1 MGTTGA
7 PTEFTMGTPED
18 VKGLREQLIK
28 LLSSGLS
35 QGATPYSGPIAPQQN
50 QMTLGAA
57 NMLSNMMGY
66 GPYQQSGFAMN
77 PFTSLLGGAGGGG
90 ATYPGARGGIG
101 GLNPSPLPG
110 AGVTGSVYDTAETRT
125 GSYPKEKKKVTD
137 KGKSGSSSTGA
148 AKKE

>member
-77 PFTSLLGGAGGGG
+77 PFTSLLGGGGGG
-90 ATYPGARGGIG
+90 GIG
-101 GLNPSPLPG
+101 EPGKLNPSDTPWITPG
-110 AGVTGSVYDTAETRT
+110 VPRDYRLKEAFDQALGFGRPVSSGKVVSGSGEEGGGV
-125 GSYPKEKKKVTD
+125 KEKKK
-137 KGKSGSSSTGA
+137 
-148 AKKE
+148 